1 MQLSPFVLSDIM
13 KTVILCGGK
22 GTRMR
27 EETEYKP
34 KPLVEIG
41 GMPILWHIMKTYS
54 YYGFND
60 FVLCLG
66 YKGNMIKDYFL
77 NFEWFAND
85 FTLHLG
91 QGNGKVTTHAH
102 FMENWNITF
111 ADTGEDTDTGGR
123 VKKIEK
129 YIEDDVFFLTYGDG
143 LADINFSNL
152 LSYHRSKNKIGT
164 VTGARPQLRFGVL
177 EVAESGIAKS
187 FAEKPLVN
195 GLINGGFYVLNNEA
209 FDYLTES
216 SNLERDA
223 MPKLAKEGEL
233 AVYEH
238 RGFWQ
243 AMDTYKE
250 VEEFNRQWKL
260 NHRPWVIW

>member
-1 MQLSPFVLSDIM
+1 M
-13 KTVILCGGK
+13 KVAILCGGK

-41 GMPILWHIMKTYS
+41 GMPILWHIMKIYS

-66 YKGNMIKDYFL
+66 YKGNMIKDFFL

-85 FTLHLG
+85 FTLHMG
-91 QGNGKVTTHAH
+91 SGKGEITTHAH
-102 FMENWNITF
+102 SMENWNVTF

-123 VKKIEK
+123 VKRIEK
-129 YIEDDVFFLTYGDG
+129 YISDDTFMLTYGDG
-143 LADINFSNL
+143 LADIDISEL
-152 LSYHRSKNKIGT
+152 LSFHSMKNKICT
-164 VTGARPQLRFGVL
+164 VTGARPKLRFGVL
-177 EVAESGIAKS
+177 DINESGLANS
-187 FAEKPLVN
+187 FSEKPLVD
-195 GLINGGFYVLNNEA
+195 GVINGGFYVFNKEV
-209 FDYLTES
+209 FDYLTID

-223 MPKLAKEGEL
+223 MPKLAEDGQL
-233 AVYEH
+233 AVFEH
-238 RGFWQ
+238 KGFWQ

-250 VEEFNRQWKL
+250 VEDFNKQWKL
-260 NHRPWVIW
+260 NIKPWVKW